1 MKSKVVFIDV
11 DGTLCLDDGH
21 TVPESAQAACKQA
34 RKNGHKLFLCTG
46 RSKPE
51 IFDNILEVGFD
62 GIIGAG
68 GGFADVNQEN
78 LFHKQMQEADVK
90 AVQAYFEEHGILYYI
105 ESNEGL
111 FGSRELQLH
120 LAKLM
125 SPDDIEKGL
134 EAPFVKA
141 LQPFSDDIDYASI
154 NKICFLDN
162 ANHPLQDVE
171 EKFKDVFEVLAC
183 TVPAFGKNSGEL
195 IIKGVS
201 KSVAIDQV
209 LAHIGVSKNETI
221 AIGDGK
227 NDIDMF
233 EYCNVGVAVGNADPK
248 LKEVSDFVVRR
259 HDDGGLADAFSQLQ
273 LI

>member
-1 MKSKVVFIDV
+1 MKRKVVFIDV

-21 TVPESAQAACKQA
+21 TVPESAQFACKQA

-51 IFDNILEVGFD
+51 IFDNILAVGFD

-78 LFHKQMQEADVK
+78 LFHKQMQEADVR
-90 AVQAYFEEHGILYYI
+90 AVQAYFEERGILYYI

-111 FGSRELQLH
+111 FGSHELQLH

-125 SPDDIEKGL
+125 CPDNLEKGL

-141 LQPFSDDIDYASI
+141 LQPFSKAIDYASI

-162 ANHPLQDVE
+162 VNHPLQDVE
-171 EKFKDVFEVLAC
+171 NRFEDVFEVLAC

-195 IIKGVS
+195 VIKGVN
-201 KSVAIDQV
+201 KATAIDQV
-209 LAHIGVSKNETI
+209 LAHLGVSQKETI

-227 NDIDMF
+227 NDIEMF
-233 EYCNVGVAVGNADPK
+233 VYCNVGVAVGNADPK
-248 LKEVSDFVVRR
+248 LKEVSDFVSSR
-259 HDDGGLADAFSQLQ
+259 HDEDGLYQAFAKLE